1 MTLEVF
7 SRSGEESELFQAHSP
22 SLPGP
27 QNAHLQGGWPGLA
40 GSEEILNEM
49 VLMSLVSLTRRDNS
63 ITSPSTGNAGRV

>member
-7 SRSGEESELFQAHSP
+7 SRSGEESELFQAHSL
-22 SLPGP
+22 SFPGP

-49 VLMSLVSLTRRDNS
+49 VLMSLVSLTWRDNS
-63 ITSPSTGNAGRV
+63 VSLPSTGNAGRV